1 MLDEIFKK
9 QETKKVYQWE
19 LDVVKDW
26 TVSEIK
32 NRIWSAKDCGMS
44 IPSSVSIEALR
55 VELLHRNETPN
66 GYHEEP
72 EEVDMS
78 NIEIVREQNLS
89 RRRGR

>member
-1 MLDEIFKK
+1 MLDDILKTK
-9 QETKKVYQWE
+9 ETKKVYQWE
-19 LDVVKDW
+19 LDVVKNW

-32 NRIWSAKDCGMS
+32 NRIWSAKECRMS

-55 VELLHRNETPN
+55 VELLRRNETPN

-78 NIEIVREQNLS
+78 NIEIVREQNIP

>member
-1 MLDEIFKK
+1 MLDDIFVKK
-9 QETKKVYQWE
+9 ETKKVYQWE

-26 TVSEIK
+26 SVCEIK

-55 VELLHRNETPN
+55 VELLRRNETPN
-66 GYHEEP
+66 GYHEDP

-78 NIEIVREQNLS
+78 NIEIVREHNVT

>member
-1 MLDEIFKK
+1 MLDDIFNTK
-9 QETKKVYQWE
+9 EPKKVYQWE

-32 NRIWSAKDCGMS
+32 NRIWMAKELGQP
-44 IPSSVSIEALR
+44 IPGCVSIESLR
-55 VELLHRNETPN
+55 IELLRRNETPN

-72 EEVDMS
+72 EDVDMS
-78 NIEIVREQNLS
+78 NIEIVREQKLS